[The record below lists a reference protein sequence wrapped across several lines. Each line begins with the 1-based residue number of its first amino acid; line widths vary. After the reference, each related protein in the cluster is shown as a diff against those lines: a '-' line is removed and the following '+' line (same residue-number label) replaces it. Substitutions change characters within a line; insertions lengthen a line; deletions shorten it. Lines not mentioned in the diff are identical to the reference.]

1 MENKSASG
9 HLFAS
14 ITILIWGNTFISTK
28 ILLVDF
34 QPIEILFFRFVI
46 GLLALLIIYP
56 RRLRNT
62 TPQQEL
68 TFLVA
73 GLCGVCLYYL
83 LENVALTFT
92 MAANVSVIISTAPF
106 FTAILSQLFLKEE
119 KLRIGFFIGFAI
131 AMAGIFLVSFSGSKL
146 ELNPVGDILALLASF
161 LWACYS
167 ILTKKISSFG
177 YNTIQTTR
185 RIFVYGILFMIPAL
199 FLMDFHLGLERFT
212 RPVYWFNIAFLSL
225 GASALCFVSWNF
237 AVRVLGAVRTSVYI
251 YMVPVITVIMSV
263 FVLHERITVLSFVG
277 MLLILTG
284 LILSETTKGER
295 QRQITE
301 KR

>member
-14 ITILIWGNTFISTK
+14 VTILIWGNTFISTK

-46 GLLALLIIYP
+46 GLLSLLIIYP
-56 RRLRNT
+56 QRLRNT
-62 TPQQEL
+62 TPRQEL
-68 TFLVA
+68 TFLAA
-73 GLCGVCLYYL
+73 GLCGVSLYYL
-83 LENVALTFT
+83 MENIALTFT

-131 AMAGIFLVSFSGSKL
+131 AMTGIFLVSFSGSKL
-146 ELNPVGDILALLASF
+146 ELNPAGDILALLASF

-185 RIFVYGILFMIPAL
+185 RIFVYGILFMIPAA
-199 FLMDFHLGLERFT
+199 FPDGL
-212 RPVYWFNIAFLSL
+212 PS
-225 GASALCFVSWNF
+225 G
-237 AVRVLGAVRTSVYI
+237 LGAVCK
-251 YMVPVITVIMSV
+251 PCV
-263 FVLHERITVLSFVG
+263 FVQHRFPGPGGVSPVLCLVEFCGPRFGGCENQRLHLHGPCHYSDYVGFRFARKDHCAGLYWNASDPDRLGFV
-277 MLLILTG
+277 
-284 LILSETTKGER
+284 
-295 QRQITE
+295 
-301 KR
+301 

>member
-46 GLLALLIIYP
+46 GLLSLLIIYP

-83 LENVALTFT
+83 LENIALTYT

-167 ILTKKISSFG
+167 ILTKKISGFG

-185 RIFVYGILFMIPAL
+185 RIFIYGILFMIPAL
-199 FLMDFHLGLERFT
+199 FLMDFHLELERFT
-212 RPVYWFNIAFLSL
+212 SPVYLFNIAFLGL

-251 YMVPVITVIMSV
+251 YMVPVITVIMSL
-263 FVLHERITVLSFVG
+263 FVLQERITVLSFAG

>member
-1 MENKSASG
+1 MENKSALG

-14 ITILIWGNTFISTK
+14 VTILIWGNTFISTK

-68 TFLVA
+68 TFLAA
-73 GLCGVCLYYL
+73 GLCGVSLYYL
-83 LENVALTFT
+83 MENIALTYT

-119 KLRIGFFIGFAI
+119 KLRVGFFIGFAI
-131 AMAGIFLVSFSGSKL
+131 AMVGIILVSFSGSKL

-185 RIFVYGILFMIPAL
+185 RIFIYGILFMIPVL
-199 FLMDFHLGLERFT
+199 FLMDFHLELERFASL
-212 RPVYWFNIAFLSL
+212 VYLFNIAFLGL

-263 FVLHERITVLSFVG
+263 FVLQERIAVLSFVG
-277 MLLILTG
+277 MFLILTG
-284 LILSETTKGER
+284 LILSEITKGE
-295 QRQITE
+295 QHQMTE
-301 KR
+301 KG